1 MLRIAINGFGR
12 IGRNVLRAL
21 YQSGFREQIQVV
33 AINDLADVF
42 SDPQLLSREMF
53 LEMSHPT
60 LGKIKQTGLPLKFSR
75 TPGGLDR
82 PPPLLGE
89 HNQEVLQDLG
99 FSSAEIEELKSQ
111 EVI

>member
-1 MLRIAINGFGR
+1 MSVPCGP
-12 IGRNVLRAL
+12 
-21 YQSGFREQIQVV
+21 
-33 AINDLADVF
+33 INDLEDVF

-53 LEMSHPT
+53 VEMTHPT

-89 HNQEVLQDLG
+89 HNQEVLQEIG
-99 FSSAEIEELKSQ
+99 FSITEIEELKTQ
-111 EVI
+111 DVI